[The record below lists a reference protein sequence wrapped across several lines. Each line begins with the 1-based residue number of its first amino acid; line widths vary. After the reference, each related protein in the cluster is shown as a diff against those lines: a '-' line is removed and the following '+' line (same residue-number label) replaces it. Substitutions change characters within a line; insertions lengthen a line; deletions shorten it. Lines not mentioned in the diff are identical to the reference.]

1 MHDRVIGDV
10 GIEAGSGAIDVDV
23 QMGAQDRPRIDKSVA
38 DPGDL
43 LVKTVDHAGNSRPR
57 HRKPPRRSGE
67 ERDE

>member
-10 GIEAGSGAIDVDV
+10 GIEAGSRAIDVDV
-23 QMGAQDRPRIDKSVA
+23 QMGAQDRPRIDKSVP

-57 HRKPPRRSGE
+57 NRKPPRCSGE